1 MFRFFSILLFYISIL
16 GSLGGQSMHLLL
28 SQVGDSAFTV
38 REKGITEPV
47 QKSSF
52 LTIDSRITV
61 PARSGLETMSA
72 GYQFRFG
79 SDTRFTITKES
90 IHMHEGSLMIQS
102 RKIGNKVS
110 IQGPEALL
118 VISGSGTC
126 MVEVETNGGLK
137 ILCVLGRIIIGSGV
151 ASDTSEL
158 LAGELVFLK
167 PGNSGLADKIN
178 VNLAKVVESS
188 FLLSGFQNSS
198 SFSRSLSTVVRAQQ
212 ESIGKTYNAEVGDA
226 KEANTFEIVTTV
238 QEEDADLETDNLAR
252 ESTPKNRASYQVPKS
267 DPLEELLGRTPTR
280 SNSLLLKSENSTSS
294 ESRPL
299 PGTLLRFKN

>member
-1 MFRFFSILLFYISIL
+1 
-16 GSLGGQSMHLLL
+16 MHLLL
-28 SQVGDSAFTV
+28 SQVGDSAFSV

-167 PGNSGLADKIN
+167 PGNSGL
-178 VNLAKVVESS
+178 
-188 FLLSGFQNSS
+188 G
-198 SFSRSLSTVVRAQQ
+198 
-212 ESIGKTYNAEVGDA
+212 G
-226 KEANTFEIVTTV
+226 
-238 QEEDADLETDNLAR
+238 
-252 ESTPKNRASYQVPKS
+252 
-267 DPLEELLGRTPTR
+267 
-280 SNSLLLKSENSTSS
+280 
-294 ESRPL
+294 
-299 PGTLLRFKN
+299 

>member
-1 MFRFFSILLFYISIL
+1 
-16 GSLGGQSMHLLL
+16 MHLLL

-178 VNLAKVVESS
+178 VNLAKVVETS

-198 SFSRSLSTVVRAQQ
+198 SFSRSLTTVVRAQQ

-226 KEANTFEIVTTV
+226 KSADSFEVLTTQDKADPNPTSQLEATSV
-238 QEEDADLETDNLAR
+238 DSHS
-252 ESTPKNRASYQVPKS
+252 STNSYAIPS
-267 DPLEELLGRTPTR
+267 ADPLEELLGRSPKRMLVHTPSIAEPEDVPSLPEPENVASPR
-280 SNSLLLKSENSTSS
+280 PFPSLLLRK
-294 ESRPL
+294 
-299 PGTLLRFKN
+299 

>member
-1 MFRFFSILLFYISIL
+1 
-16 GSLGGQSMHLLL
+16 
-28 SQVGDSAFTV
+28 
-38 REKGITEPV
+38 
-47 QKSSF
+47 
-52 LTIDSRITV
+52 
-61 PARSGLETMSA
+61 
-72 GYQFRFG
+72 
-79 SDTRFTITKES
+79 
-90 IHMHEGSLMIQS
+90 MIQS

-178 VNLAKVVESS
+178 VNLAKVVETS

-198 SFSRSLSTVVRAQQ
+198 SFSRSLTTVVRAQQ

-238 QEEDADLETDNLAR
+238 QEEDADLAN
-252 ESTPKNRASYQVPKS
+252 ESATKDRASYQVPKS

-280 SNSLLLKSENSTSS
+280 SNSLLLKTENSTSS

>member
-1 MFRFFSILLFYISIL
+1 
-16 GSLGGQSMHLLL
+16 MHLLL

-178 VNLAKVVESS
+178 VNLAKVVETS

-198 SFSRSLSTVVRAQQ
+198 SFSRSLTTVVRAQQ

-238 QEEDADLETDNLAR
+238 QEEEDADLAN
-252 ESTPKNRASYQVPKS
+252 ESTTKNRASYQVPKS

-280 SNSLLLKSENSTSS
+280 SNSLLLKTENSTSS

>member
-1 MFRFFSILLFYISIL
+1 MFRYLFILLFYFSIL
-16 GSLGGQSMHLLL
+16 GSVGGQSMHLLL
-28 SQVGDSAFTV
+28 SQVGDSAFIV

-47 QKSSF
+47 QKASF

-61 PARSGLETMSA
+61 PARSGIETMSA

-90 IHMHEGSLMIQS
+90 IHLHEGSVMIQS
-102 RKIGNKVS
+102 RKIGNKVT

-118 VISGSGTC
+118 QISGSGTC

-137 ILCVLGRIIIGSGV
+137 ILCVLGRIILGLDSKSSAG
-151 ASDTSEL
+151 EL

-178 VNLAKVVESS
+178 VNLAKVVETS
-188 FLLSGFQNSS
+188 FLLSGFQNSI

-238 QEEDADLETDNLAR
+238 QEEDTDVKTDNLPKK
-252 ESTPKNRASYQVPKS
+252 STTRNRTSYQVPKS
-267 DPLEELLGRTPTR
+267 NPLEELLGRTPTR
-280 SNSLLLKSENSTSS
+280 SNSLLLKSEDSTSS

>member
-16 GSLGGQSMHLLL
+16 GSLVGQSMHLLL

-178 VNLAKVVESS
+178 VNLAKVVETS

-198 SFSRSLSTVVRAQQ
+198 SFSRSLTTVVRAQQ

-238 QEEDADLETDNLAR
+238 QEEEDADLAN
-252 ESTPKNRASYQVPKS
+252 ESATKNRASYQVPKS

-280 SNSLLLKSENSTSS
+280 SDSLLLKPENSTSS